1 VFGFLALVLSSYVL
15 SHAASNLVDEF
26 GISDILFGI
35 VILSIATTI
44 PEKFVS
50 VISGFRGQ
58 AGIIVANTVGSNI
71 FLPSLCMGVLWVS
84 TGGAFDQG
92 SVNATEL
99 GVMLGT
105 TVAMTVTRLVWSKV
119 DSLQA
124 CVP

>member
-26 GISDILFGI
+26 GISDVLFGI

-71 FLPSLCMGVLWVS
+71 FLLSLCMGVLWVS

>member
-1 VFGFLALVLSSYVL
+1 VFGFPAPVPSSYVL
-15 SHAASNLVDEF
+15 SYAASNLVDEF
-26 GISDILFGI
+26 GISDVLFGI

-71 FLPSLCMGVLWVS
+71 FLLSLCMGVLWVS

-99 GVMLGT
+99 GGDVRHYCGHDGD
-105 TVAMTVTRLVWSKV
+105 RLVWSKV

>member
-1 VFGFLALVLSSYVL
+1 
-15 SHAASNLVDEF
+15 
-26 GISDILFGI
+26 
-35 VILSIATTI
+35 
-44 PEKFVS
+44 
-50 VISGFRGQ
+50 
-58 AGIIVANTVGSNI
+58 
-71 FLPSLCMGVLWVS
+71 MGVLWVS
-84 TGGAFDQG
+84 TGGAFDQV